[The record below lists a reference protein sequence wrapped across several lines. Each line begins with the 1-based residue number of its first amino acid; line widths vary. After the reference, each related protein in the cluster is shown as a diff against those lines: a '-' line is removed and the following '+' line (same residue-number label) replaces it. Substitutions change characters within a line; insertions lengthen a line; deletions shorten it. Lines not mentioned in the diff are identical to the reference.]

1 MEKMYAVRFHLPV
14 PIQRVSE
21 IMNVTAIELD
31 ELRNSFY
38 QKVKQLTEAGKLD
51 NIITVDTEFDFA
63 QLMMVS
69 GPQDKID
76 DLGNFLIK
84 ENLGILQEIRPI

>member
-1 MEKMYAVRFHLPV
+1 
-14 PIQRVSE
+14 
-21 IMNVTAIELD
+21 MNVTAIELD